1 MQLSPARG
9 RLRQVLRSRFRHA
22 GCSLAPRGD
31 GYGSSFGMLPHR
43 TSMQLIPARG
53 RLPNVSRVQDT
64 VIVDAAYPREG
75 TVTSSSVI
83 CCISAPDA
91 AYPREG
97 TVTATPYSACSTIVM
112 QLIPARGRLQ
122 LTQSEMDAETDA
134 AYPRE
139 GTVTVK
145 VRPR

>member
-1 MQLSPARG
+1 
-9 RLRQVLRSRFRHA
+9 
-22 GCSLAPRGD
+22 
-31 GYGSSFGMLPHR
+31 
-43 TSMQLIPARG
+43 MQLIPARG
-53 RLPNVSRVQDT
+53 RLRAVQH
-64 VIVDAAYPREG
+64 VAGGLIQ
-75 TVTSSSVI
+75 
-83 CCISAPDA
+83 
-91 AYPREG
+91 
-97 TVTATPYSACSTIVM
+97 M